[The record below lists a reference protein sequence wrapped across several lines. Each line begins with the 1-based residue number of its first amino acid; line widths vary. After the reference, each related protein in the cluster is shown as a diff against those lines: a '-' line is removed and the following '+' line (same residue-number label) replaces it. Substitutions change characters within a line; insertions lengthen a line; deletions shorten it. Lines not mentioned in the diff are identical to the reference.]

1 MTNTPSDGTYSK
13 LAEIARRTG
22 SVKRPPDSSAAAD
35 EEHSN
40 GLAATPYISMS
51 YRFTD
56 DEIRWLRRQAYDL
69 TEALG
74 TKVTQNAVLRAA
86 LQLLRKACAS
96 DPDHNPLTD
105 AFPLLKK

>member
-1 MTNTPSDGTYSK
+1 MTDTDSDGTYSK
-13 LAEIARRTG
+13 LAEIARGTKSSR
-22 SVKRPPDSSAAAD
+22 SPEIPPAEKSPS
-35 EEHSN
+35 E

-74 TKVTQNAVLRAA
+74 TKVTQNVVLRVA
-86 LQLLRKACAS
+86 LDLLRKACAN
-96 DPDHNPLTD
+96 DPNHNPLTD
-105 AFPLLKK
+105 AFPFLKK